1 VSSRLDNT
9 QDNGTI
15 TEIKSL
21 QADIAELKSRQSVG
35 HGSVT
40 HGYIGQSPNA
50 FDVSAYAI
58 PANTTH
64 SFWITFTGDG
74 SQPAPYGVQFSAVYN
89 NGTDAAHRLSDYV
102 MYDST
107 NTYYNW
113 GLSSAGGT
121 PSAPT
126 LTWFV
131 NVNAGASGAS
141 VYIKFRISTTG
152 KGSWNA
158 SW

>member
-1 VSSRLDNT
+1 MNSRLDNS
-9 QDNGTI
+9 QDNATI

-21 QADIAELKSRQSVG
+21 QADIAELKSRQSIG

-40 HGYIGQSPNA
+40 HAYTGSSPYA
-50 FDVSAYAI
+50 FDVSAYSIA
-58 PANTTH
+58 ANATH
-64 SFWITFTGDG
+64 GFWITFTGDG
-74 SQPAPYGVQFSAVYN
+74 SQAMPYGIQYSAVYN
-89 NGTDAAHRLSDYV
+89 NGTDSAHRLSDYLIA
-102 MYDST
+102 DST
-107 NTYYNW
+107 GTYYNW
-113 GLSSAGGT
+113 GFGSAGGT

-131 NVNAGASGAS
+131 NVNAGSSGAS
-141 VYIKFRISTTG
+141 AYIKFRISTSC